1 MINAIDKKKRYSYA
15 TICLINQSYL
25 KSEANSNDGI
35 VQWAMEMS
43 LAKAGV
49 YHGLKHLNVVGTR
62 YMWAVKP
69 NTQSLYH
76 ME

>member
-25 KSEANSNDGI
+25 KSEANSKDGI

-49 YHGLKHLNVVGTR
+49 NHLNVVGTR

>member
-25 KSEANSNDGI
+25 KSEANSKDGI

-49 YHGLKHLNVVGTR
+49 YRGYNI
-62 YMWAVKP
+62 
-69 NTQSLYH
+69 
-76 ME
+76 